1 MAKFT
6 KKSYPKA
13 PKASASVETKQNY
26 IKKCK
31 EIDRENAKRLAE
43 KKKSEALSKKI
54 KAIRS
59 K

>member
-31 EIDRENAKRLAE
+31 EIDRENAKRAAE
-43 KKKSEALSKKI
+43 KKKSEAL
-54 KAIRS
+54 
-59 K
+59 